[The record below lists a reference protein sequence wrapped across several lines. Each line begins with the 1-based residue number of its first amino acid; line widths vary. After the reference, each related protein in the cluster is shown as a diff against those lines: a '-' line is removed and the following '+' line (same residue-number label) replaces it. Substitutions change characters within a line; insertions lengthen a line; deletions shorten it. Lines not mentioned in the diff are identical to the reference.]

1 MPTASLAV
9 GLEWNNAPG
18 GPGVNV
24 WHFRFQNTWGD
35 AEGCVQALSTF
46 YESLKT
52 LYAVG
57 VTIRFPDH
65 AVQVGGD
72 HQEYSNSVQ
81 SFFGGTGAGGYAPL
95 PTALVAGWRTSTAT
109 RSGRGRSFI
118 GPLAGAVVGPDGT
131 PADDAVAKLQAA
143 ATKLV
148 ADSKAQ
154 NLAAL
159 GVYSPTTGLFRDF
172 QSARVRDVFAT
183 LRSRRQ

>member
-24 WHFRFQNTWGD
+24 WHFRFQNGFGD
-35 AEGCVQALSTF
+35 AVGCVNALSTF
-46 YESLKT
+46 YESLKP
-52 LYAVG
+52 LYANG

-65 AVQVGGD
+65 AVEVGGG
-72 HQEYSNSVQ
+72 HQEYSSSVQ
-81 SFFGGTGAGGYAPL
+81 SFFGGTGGAGYAPL
-95 PTALVAGWRTSTAT
+95 PTAIVAGWRTATAT
-109 RSGRGRSFI
+109 RSGRGRTFI
-118 GPLAGAVVGPDGT
+118 GPLASSVVGPDGT
-131 PADDAVAKLQAA
+131 PTDSAIALLQAS

-154 NLAAL
+154 TLAAL